1 MAPVAH
7 PHYISLLSCLSPS
20 EDTTDLPVD
29 HMPTGGIPCVL
40 PVAFRH
46 WHPFPGL
53 GTMPN
58 RIPIYVVDV
67 YNKEINAIGQV
78 GGQVGDE
85 QIIYMKDQVAYITY
99 QAHVMCGM

>member
-1 MAPVAH
+1 
-7 PHYISLLSCLSPS
+7 
-20 EDTTDLPVD
+20 
-29 HMPTGGIPCVL
+29 
-40 PVAFRH
+40 
-46 WHPFPGL
+46 
-53 GTMPN
+53 MPN